1 MRQAAFL
8 ALFSTSLL
16 LAACASKPAG
26 EAVSQT
32 RAGFTDAALS
42 PLEDLNLRKDEVPE
56 VLAAIS
62 NPYKVDHSAS
72 CADIAAE
79 IATLDAVLPPDWDE
93 VTEEEQATLSE
104 RAADTASDGV
114 LGVVASEARGLIPY
128 RGWVRRLSGANSH
141 DKKLRAA
148 FDRGRARRTYLKAI
162 GRTKNCEGIAAP
174 VFAEEK
180 DPPVVYLGD
189 RPLKTKSKS
198 ISPPVAVLPPQR
210 PETIANEQ
218 DGPVDLRRPSARAQ
232 PTSLRPTED

>member
-8 ALFSTSLL
+8 ALFSTSLM

-42 PLEDLNLRKDEVPE
+42 PLEDLNLRKDEVPD

-62 NPYKVDHSAS
+62 NPYKVDHTAS

-79 IATLDAVLPPDWDE
+79 IETLDGVLPPDWDE

-162 GRTKNCEGIAAP
+162 GRTKDCEGIAAP
-174 VFAEEK
+174 VFAEENE
-180 DPPVVYLGD
+180 PSVVYRGD
-189 RPLKTKSKS
+189 RPLKTKRPST
-198 ISPPVAVLPPQR
+198 SPTAAVPLVR
-210 PETIANEQ
+210 GSETSTVEQ
-218 DGPVDLRRPSARAQ
+218 DGPVDLRRPSAHAE
-232 PTSLRPTED
+232 PTSLRPIED

>member
-1 MRQAAFL
+1 MKQVAFFV
-8 ALFSTSLL
+8 LFSTSLA

-26 EAVSQT
+26 QAVSQT
-32 RAGFTDAALS
+32 RSGFTDAALS

-62 NPYKVDHSAS
+62 NPYKVNTAATCSEL
-72 CADIAAE
+72 AAE
-79 IATLDAVLPPDWDE
+79 IETLDAVLPPDWDE

-141 DKKLRAA
+141 DRKVRAA

-174 VFAEEK
+174 VFAEENE
-180 DPPVVYLGD
+180 PAVVYRGD
-189 RPLKTKSKS
+189 KPLKTEAPATS
-198 ISPPVAVLPPQR
+198 SPAPTPTATEARTPPQQ
-210 PETIANEQ
+210 E
-218 DGPVDLRRPSARAQ
+218 GPVDLRHSSARVQ
-232 PTSLRPTED
+232 TTSSLPNDD

>member
-8 ALFSTSLL
+8 ALFSTSLM

-62 NPYKVDHSAS
+62 NPYKVDHTAS

-79 IATLDAVLPPDWDE
+79 IETLDAILPPDWDD

-174 VFAEEK
+174 VFAEETE
-180 DPPVVYLGD
+180 PPVVYRGD
-189 RPLKTKSKS
+189 KPLKAPAPTTS
-198 ISPPVAVLPPQR
+198 SPAPPPPATEAPTQ
-210 PETIANEQ
+210 PQQE
-218 DGPVDLRRPSARAQ
+218 GPVDLRRPSARAE